1 MNANLLGKEFF
12 AAVIKD
18 LEIRSSWMT
27 QMGPKSNEKCS
38 YKRKTRRRHRRRKG
52 HMKMEV
58 DIEVTQSKTK
68 EYLEP
73 LEAESCKEGASPRVF
88 GGNLALLTP

>member
-1 MNANLLGKEFF
+1 
-12 AAVIKD
+12 
-18 LEIRSSWMT
+18 
-27 QMGPKSNEKCS
+27 
-38 YKRKTRRRHRRRKG
+38 
-52 HMKMEV
+52 MEV